1 MNQSINNNPEY
12 ALSKESVARGHGKF
26 PYIIVRM
33 HHAVYM
39 QMPIHF
45 IAEKPIGLTGIFVN
59 SQFDDAL
66 QNSPYLIDVAA
77 EYKQDLDTKN
87 NRNHRLCLVVGKD
100 QAYYFEEDEIRFNTS
115 IPTGGTLVNSNKQVI
130 AMANSH
136 FISQLN

>member
-12 ALSKESVARGHGKF
+12 ALSKESIAKGHGKF

-45 IAEKPIGLTGIFVN
+45 IAEKPIGLTGIFVK
-59 SQFDDAL
+59 SEFDDIL

-77 EYKQDLDTKN
+77 EYWDHLNSKKN
-87 NRNHRLCLVVGKD
+87 QKHRMCLVLSPS
-100 QAYYFEEDEIRFNTS
+100 QAYYFEENEIRFSTS
-115 IPTGGTLVNSNKQVI
+115 IPSGGTLVNSSKNVI

-136 FISQLN
+136 FIS

>member
-1 MNQSINNNPEY
+1 MNQLINNNPEY
-12 ALSKESVARGHGKF
+12 ALSKESIAKGHGKF

-59 SQFDDAL
+59 SPIDDIL
-66 QNSPYLIDVAA
+66 ENSSYLMKVAT
-77 EYKQDLDTKN
+77 EYREHLDSKKN
-87 NRNHRLCLVVGKD
+87 QKHRMCLVLSPL
-100 QAYYFEEDEIRFNTS
+100 QAYYFEENEIRFCTS
-115 IPTGGTLVNSNKQVI
+115 IPSGGTLVNSSKNVI

-136 FISQLN
+136 FIS

>member
-12 ALSKESVARGHGKF
+12 ALSKESIAKGHGKF

-77 EYKQDLDTKN
+77 EYRENLDSKKN
-87 NRNHRLCLVVGKD
+87 QIHRMCLVLSPL
-100 QAYYFEEDEIRFNTS
+100 QAYYFEEDEIRFSTS
-115 IPTGGTLVNSNKQVI
+115 IPSGGTLVNSSKNVI
-130 AMANSH
+130 AMGQSH
-136 FISQLN
+136 FIQ